1 MNANWLDIILL
12 VILGLS
18 VLFGIMKG
26 LVRQIIGILAVIV
39 GLILAVNYYP
49 FVSNLFSRWLSSSTL
64 SNFIAFIVIFIIVLS
79 MGGVLS
85 FLFSKVMKGPL
96 KFVNNAMGGGLG
108 LLKGLLIC
116 GVIVFAMLVF
126 PFKKDALRQSFLAPY
141 CLRVTKAVIYL
152 IPDDLKEKFNE
163 AYKDIVKRGKENAR
177 KV

>member
-1 MNANWLDIILL
+1 MNVNWLDLIFL
-12 VILGLS
+12 VILGLT
-18 VLFGIMKG
+18 VLFGVLKG
-26 LVRQIIGILAVIV
+26 FVRQIIGILAVIV

-49 FVSNLFSRWLSSSTL
+49 GVSDFFSRWISSSTL
-64 SNFIAFIVIFIIVLS
+64 SHFIAFIVIFIAALCL
-79 MGGVLS
+79 GGVLS

-96 KFVNNAMGGGLG
+96 KFVNNVLGGGLG

-126 PFKKDALRQSFLAPY
+126 PFKEDALRQSFLAPY
-141 CLRVTKAVIYL
+141 CLRITKAVIYL

-163 AYKDIVKRGKENAR
+163 AYKDIVEREREDVR